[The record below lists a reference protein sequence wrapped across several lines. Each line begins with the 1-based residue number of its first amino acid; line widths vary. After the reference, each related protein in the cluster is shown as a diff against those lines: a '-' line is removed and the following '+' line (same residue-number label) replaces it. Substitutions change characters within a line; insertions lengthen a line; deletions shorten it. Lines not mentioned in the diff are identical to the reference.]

1 MTDFLSMP
9 MNRRTAFKVGAGL
22 GVAGGAGLLGYQV
35 VPPSPSAQLDRVD
48 VLARQFYDS
57 LDAEQRAD
65 TCVVYDH
72 PLRQYHNRGVWGGGR
87 EVLFG
92 FSRRQRALLT
102 DLMHAGLS
110 VDGRQ
115 RIPEE
120 YFTRWSG
127 VNSLRVLICGNPVAP
142 PYQVVLTGAHL
153 NLRLGG
159 RKIGRA

>member
-1 MTDFLSMP
+1 
-9 MNRRTAFKVGAGL
+9 MNRRTALKLGLGGLAGAG
-22 GVAGGAGLLGYQV
+22 VYGGYRFL
-35 VPPSPSAQLDRVD
+35 PPGRSRTLEPVD
-48 VLARQFYDS
+48 ALARRLYVG
-57 LDAEQRAD
+57 LDDHQRAE
-65 TCVVYDH
+65 TCVSYDH
-72 PLRQYHNRGVWGGGR
+72 PLRQYHNRGVWGGGQ

-127 VNSLRVLICGNPVAP
+127 VNSLRVLI
-142 PYQVVLTGAHL
+142 
-153 NLRLGG
+153 
-159 RKIGRA
+159 